1 MKLLYEEKNGTI
13 KILRCFGAGNGC
25 GECGTIV
32 LPAVLCDK
40 PVTELGDYLFSAEM
54 REQPRGFLWE
64 ESELEMAGAGSLDGS
79 GSAADASRLEKEA
92 GTLCGSEIRTVHL
105 PASLRRIGRYA
116 FYNCDSLRELHFT
129 ASIQDIGAG
138 AFNGCRKI
146 TDLYVDV
153 IAGEKSCLKE
163 ILADLNETL
172 TVHYRELSGYET
184 NMPGDEKGAGEGVQ
198 IGEARLL
205 FPLFYE
211 EAVENTPARILETH
225 VHGCGHRYR
234 YCFQG
239 TEFKFRDYD
248 SLFIY
253 ARTQEAP
260 EHAAALA
267 MGRLKF
273 PYQLTAE
280 AEREYGEYLMEHL
293 DDAAACLLRDGG
305 MDDLRWFVG
314 YFAPKI
320 KIEHAA
326 AGCLGNEGLAV
337 RAREEYYDIRK
348 PILGETGFD
357 RLVELA
363 NRAGHTEA
371 TSFLMD
377 ARYRSCPPK
386 RKRFTL

>member
-13 KILRCFGAGNGC
+13 KILRCYGAENGY
-25 GECGTIV
+25 GERGTIV
-32 LPAVLCDK
+32 LPESIGNK
-40 PVTELGDYLFSAEM
+40 PVVELGDYLFSAGM
-54 REQPRGFLWE
+54 REQPRGLLWDE
-64 ESELEMAGAGSLDGS
+64 AAAGADQ
-79 GSAADASRLEKEA
+79 EA
-92 GTLCGSEIRTVHL
+92 EVLCGSHVRAVYL

-129 ASIQDIGAG
+129 ASISDIGAG

-153 IAGEKSCLKE
+153 INGEKSCLKE

-172 TVHYRELSGYET
+172 TVHYREITSSEAKLS
-184 NMPGDEKGAGEGVQ
+184 EGVR
-198 IGEARLL
+198 EARLL

-239 TEFKFRDYD
+239 TEFKFREYD
-248 SLFIY
+248 SLFLY
-253 ARTQEAP
+253 ARTQEEP
-260 EHAAALA
+260 EHVAALA
-267 MGRLKF
+267 IGRLKY
-273 PYQLTAE
+273 PYQLSEE
-280 AEREYGEYLMEHL
+280 AKGEYGEYLMEHL
-293 DDAAACLLRDGG
+293 DDAAACLLKDGC
-305 MDDLRWFVG
+305 MEDLRWFVG
-314 YFAPKI
+314 YFAPEK

-357 RLVELA
+357 KLVELA

-377 ARYRSCPPK
+377 ARYRSYPLK